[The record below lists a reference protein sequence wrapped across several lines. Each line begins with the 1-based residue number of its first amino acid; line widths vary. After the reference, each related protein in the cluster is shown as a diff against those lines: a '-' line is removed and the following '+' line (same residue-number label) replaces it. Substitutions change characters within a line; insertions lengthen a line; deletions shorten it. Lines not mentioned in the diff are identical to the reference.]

1 MSETSRENFVRL
13 AEKRVARAINDIR
26 LIGNLSDRSNY
37 EFSDTQ
43 VAEILATLR
52 NEVRACSKRFKASR
66 KPRRAKVQL
75 VGRQLP

>member
-43 VAEILATLR
+43 VAEILAMLR
-52 NEVRACSKRFKASR
+52 NEVRACGRRFKASR
-66 KPRRAKVQL
+66 KPRRAKDQL
-75 VGRQLP
+75 VGRQLS